1 MTTAY
6 ISHPDFLKHEMG
18 RHHPECPE
26 RIQAIEDQLIQS
38 RLDAYLKRIDPPL
51 ATEEDVT
58 RVHSHD
64 HFDFIKSK
72 APSTGYAM
80 IDGDTI
86 MNTATWNT
94 SLRAAGAAIAAV
106 DAVMK
111 GEVNNAFCAVRP
123 PGHHAEP
130 HRSMGFCVFNNVAIA
145 TRYAIE
151 KYGLRRVAVIDFDVH
166 HGNGT
171 EAAFIDDPHVLMCS
185 FFQHPFYP
193 YSGLEGGDNMV
204 NVPLPASTNGKV
216 VRDIK
221 QCAVA
226 VGHLAVQC
234 QQVVIDVPGGHR
246 HVDAREQLHRA
257 LRRWRHRIR
266 THPPRDDADRH
277 DDGARRAEE
286 RQALILRGEHRV
298 PDRRRAVRRQLENH
312 RPRASL
318 EGRPRKE
325 ARGEQPCRCAE

>member
-6 ISHPDFLKHEMG
+6 ISHPDFMKHEMG

-38 RLDAYLKRIDPPL
+38 RLDPYLKRIEPSL
-51 ATEEDVT
+51 ASEADIT
-58 RVHSHD
+58 RVHSED
-64 HFDFIKSK
+64 HLAFIKSK
-72 APSTGYAM
+72 APTTGYAM

-86 MNTATWNT
+86 MNTETWNV

-111 GEVNNAFCAVRP
+111 GEVDNAFCAIRP

-151 KYGLRRVAVIDFDVH
+151 KYGLERVALIDFDVH

-171 EAAFIDDPHVLMCS
+171 EAAFINDPHVLMCS

-204 NVPLPASTNGKV
+204 NIPLPASTSGKV
-216 VRDIK
+216 VREMIK
-221 QCAVA
+221 KIWIPRLQEFKPQLIVISAGFDAHREDDLGQMGLVEDDY
-226 VGHLAVQC
+226 VWIT
-234 QQVVIDVPGGHR
+234 QQLMAI
-246 HVDAREQLHRA
+246 AKEYC
-257 LRRWRHRIR
+257 
-266 THPPRDDADRH
+266 
-277 DDGARRAEE
+277 DGK
-286 RQALILRGEHRV
+286 IV
-298 PDRRRAVRRQLENH
+298 
-312 RPRASL
+312 SCL
-318 EGRPRKE
+318 EGGYNLSALGRSVAAHLKTL
-325 ARGEQPCRCAE
+325 AEIE

>member
-6 ISHPDFLKHEMG
+6 ISHPDFMKHEMG

-38 RLDAYLKRIDPPL
+38 RLDGHLKRIDPPL
-51 ATEEDVT
+51 ATEADIT
-58 RVHSHD
+58 RVHSED
-64 HFDFIKSK
+64 HLAFIKSK
-72 APSTGYAM
+72 APTSGYAM

-86 MNTATWNT
+86 MNSSTWNV

-106 DAVMK
+106 ASVMK
-111 GEVNNAFCAVRP
+111 GDVNNAFCAVRP

-130 HRSMGFCVFNNVAIA
+130 HRSMGFCVFNTIAIA

-151 KYGLRRVAVIDFDVH
+151 QYDLDRVAVIDFDVH

-204 NVPLPASTNGKV
+204 NIPLPASTSGKL
-216 VRDIK
+216 VREMISKIWIPRLQEFKPQLIMISAGFDAHREDDLGQMGLVEDDYVWIT
-221 QCAVA
+221 QQLMNVA
-226 VGHLAVQC
+226 NQSCDGKIVSCLDGGYNLSAFGRSVAAHLKT
-234 QQVVIDVPGGHR
+234 
-246 HVDAREQLHRA
+246 L
-257 LRRWRHRIR
+257 
-266 THPPRDDADRH
+266 
-277 DDGARRAEE
+277 AE
-286 RQALILRGEHRV
+286 L
-298 PDRRRAVRRQLENH
+298 
-312 RPRASL
+312 
-318 EGRPRKE
+318 
-325 ARGEQPCRCAE
+325 

>member
-6 ISHPDFLKHEMG
+6 ISHPDFMKHEMG

-38 RLDAYLKRIDPPL
+38 RLDGHLKRIDPPL
-51 ATEEDVT
+51 ATEADIT
-58 RVHSHD
+58 RVHSED
-64 HFDFIKSK
+64 HLAFIKSK
-72 APSTGYAM
+72 APTSGYAM

-86 MNTATWNT
+86 MNSSTWNV

-130 HRSMGFCVFNNVAIA
+130 HRSMGFCVFNTIAIA

-151 KYGLRRVAVIDFDVH
+151 QYDLDRVAVIDFDVH

-204 NVPLPASTNGKV
+204 NIPLPASTSGKL
-216 VRDIK
+216 VREMISKIWIPRLQEFKPQLIMISAGFDAHREDDLGQMGLVEDDYVWIT
-221 QCAVA
+221 QQLMNVA
-226 VGHLAVQC
+226 NQTCKGKIVSC
-234 QQVVIDVPGGHR
+234 
-246 HVDAREQLHRA
+246 
-257 LRRWRHRIR
+257 
-266 THPPRDDADRH
+266 
-277 DDGARRAEE
+277 
-286 RQALILRGEHRV
+286 
-298 PDRRRAVRRQLENH
+298 
-312 RPRASL
+312 L
-318 EGRPRKE
+318 EGGYNLSALGRSVVAHLKTL
-325 ARGEQPCRCAE
+325 AEL

>member
-6 ISHPDFLKHEMG
+6 ISHPDFMKHEMG

-38 RLDAYLKRIDPPL
+38 RLDAFLKSIDPPL
-51 ATEEDVT
+51 ASVADIT
-58 RVHSHD
+58 RGHTDD
-64 HFDFIKSK
+64 HLAFIKSK
-72 APSTGYAM
+72 APSSGYAM

-86 MNTATWNT
+86 MNTATWNVC
-94 SLRAAGAAIAAV
+94 LRAAGAAIAAV

-111 GEVNNAFCAVRP
+111 GEADNAFCAIRP

-151 KYGLRRVAVIDFDVH
+151 EYGLDRVAVIDFDVH

-193 YSGLEGGDNMV
+193 YSGLEGGNNMV
-204 NVPLPASTNGKV
+204 NIPLPASTSGKV
-216 VRDIK
+216 VREMINKIWIPRLQEFKPQLIVISAGFDAHREDDLGQMGLVEDDYVWITQQLMAIAK
-221 QCAVA
+221 QYC
-226 VGHLAVQC
+226 
-234 QQVVIDVPGGHR
+234 
-246 HVDAREQLHRA
+246 
-257 LRRWRHRIR
+257 
-266 THPPRDDADRH
+266 
-277 DDGARRAEE
+277 DGK
-286 RQALILRGEHRV
+286 IV
-298 PDRRRAVRRQLENH
+298 
-312 RPRASL
+312 SCL
-318 EGRPRKE
+318 EGGYNLSALGRSVAAHLKNL
-325 ARGEQPCRCAE
+325 AEIE